1 MPTRPRLYNSSEVF
15 DTTKLGDTKSMVT
28 QKMEG
33 DDECDSKS
41 MWNKIF
47 KGLDE
52 CDNPHYPKTMDEF
65 CDDSDRNIEV

>member
-1 MPTRPRLYNSSEVF
+1 
-15 DTTKLGDTKSMVT
+15 
-28 QKMEG
+28 MEG

-41 MWNKIF
+41 LWNKIF

-65 CDDSDRNIEV
+65 CDDSD